1 MDPVLAPEISQ
12 EAPPARRSGYIARS
26 WRGEVSLARAFFVNC
41 IAFTLAFG
49 LALLVPFAAAMI
61 FFGGQVRSEIYLWLA
76 LLVAVFTLGAPLTV
90 WQLVGLWRSA
100 NRHVRN
106 GGRRIVAYGAYAL
119 VAGLT
124 AYEVWDFP
132 STWQDFKKAQLL
144 LTLEEEAH
152 TNFSVSE
159 SDGVLSVSGL
169 FGKEMVD
176 KVAEELNRN
185 PSIRVIHLT
194 SVGGFIDA
202 GQRLATLIKE
212 RKLVTYVSAYCK
224 SSCTFAF
231 LAGRE
236 RWLGPDGTLGFHS
249 AIGLAGDEDAVR
261 AMSELYAGLGVAA
274 ATIEKIKAVPPQSMW
289 ERSAGEL
296 MAEGLVGE
304 VVMDLSARI
313 AVHLSGSE
321 VSKQNPS

>member
-1 MDPVLAPEISQ
+1 MDPALAQ
-12 EAPPARRSGYIARS
+12 ETPQETPARRQGYIARS

-41 IAFTLAFG
+41 IAVTIAFAVG
-49 LALLVPFAAAMI
+49 LLVPFAAAMV

-76 LLVAVFTLGAPLTV
+76 LLVVVFALGAPLTV

-119 VAGLT
+119 VAGLA

-152 TNFSVSE
+152 TNFAVFE
-159 SDGVLSVSGL
+159 RDGVLSVSGL

-176 KVAEELNRN
+176 KVAAELDRN

-202 GQRLATLIKE
+202 GQRLAALIKE

-236 RWLGPDGTLGFHS
+236 RWLGPDGTLGFHA
-249 AIGLAGDEDAVR
+249 AIGIAGDEEAVQ
-261 AMSELYAGLGVAA
+261 AMSDLYAGLGVPA

-313 AVHLSGSE
+313 AVHLTGSE